1 MSSIK
6 LPTIRMALKYLSYD
20 ELREIAS
27 FLKIKGRSK
36 MSSDELRNSIINLL
50 KNEDFVLDIFKTLNE
65 NALRIL
71 DILRDYDGKV
81 ERKKVLQELGKSQST
96 FRKYTQV
103 LEGYGFLYYDF
114 DNDSFYVP
122 KEILRYVN
130 DFVMEKEEKMEFED
144 FLYVYLTVEQ
154 LREICRKYKL
164 STSGKK
170 DDLIQR
176 IISSSISEVDVLKTL
191 SVYDLKWIAEDMGL
205 TKSGKKDEIIKRI
218 MEQIKVSKV
227 RAFEITKEKINIS
240 KEHKKSPKRGLDAL
254 WEEVATVIDREFQ
267 PLKPVSA
274 RLKER
279 QVEKDLY
286 QFLKG
291 KFSPAHK
298 IEIEKTKRESRID
311 LSVDGKIGIEL
322 KYNPKD
328 YDRVVGQVERYL
340 SDFPRI
346 IVVISITSSDEKLIK
361 KANSAKPRIES
372 KGAKVIIK
380 VI

>member
-6 LPTIRMALKYLSYD
+6 LPTIRSALRDLSYN
-20 ELREIAS
+20 ELRDIAS
-27 FLKIKGRSK
+27 SLKIKGRSK
-36 MSSDELRNSIINLL
+36 MSSGELRNSIGDLL
-50 KNEDFVLDIFKTLNE
+50 KDENFVLDILKTLNE
-65 NALRIL
+65 NALKIL

-96 FRKYTQV
+96 FRKYTQI
-103 LEGYGFLYYDF
+103 LEEYGFLYYSF
-114 DNDSFYVP
+114 DDDSFYVP

-130 DFVMEKEEKMEFED
+130 DFVMEKEEKMDFED
-144 FLYVYLTVEQ
+144 FLYAYLTVEQ
-154 LREICRKYKL
+154 LRSICRKYKL
-164 STSGKK
+164 PTSGKK
-170 DDLIQR
+170 DELIQR
-176 IISSSISEVDVLKTL
+176 IISSHISEIDILKSL

-205 TKSGKKDEIIKRI
+205 TKSGKKDDIIKRI

-227 RAFEITKEKINIS
+227 KALKVTKEKINVS
-240 KEHKKSPKRGLDAL
+240 QKPKQSPKRGLDAL
-254 WEEVATVIDREFQ
+254 WEEIAEAIDRDFH
-267 PLKPVSA
+267 PSKPVSA

-279 QVEKDLY
+279 QVEDSLKA
-286 QFLKG
+286 FLEG
-291 KFSPAHK
+291 RFPSHK

>member
-1 MSSIK
+1 
-6 LPTIRMALKYLSYD
+6 MALKYLSYD

-50 KNEDFVLDIFKTLNE
+50 KNEDFVLDILKTLNE

-81 ERKKVLQELGKSQST
+81 ERKKVLQELGKSQTT

-176 IISSSISEVDVLKTL
+176 IISSSISEIDILKTL

-254 WEEVATVIDREFQ
+254 WEEIAEAIDRDFH
-267 PLKPVSA
+267 PSRPVHA

-279 QVEKDLY
+279 QVEDSLKT
-286 QFLKG
+286 FLEG
-291 KFSPAHK
+291 RFPSHK